1 MEDFSSSYY
10 LPGLWYRQQID
21 QVFEAE
27 PALSLDLL
35 VTWVNGT

>member
-27 PALSLDLL
+27 PALL